1 MEKQILEE
9 LEKVRK
15 ASYKLSL
22 VSEEEIN
29 KVLNDLA
36 RIIKQEKDF
45 ILLENKKDLDLM
57 DINNPMYDR
66 LKLTSERLDLISSD
80 IMNVSKLNYPV
91 GITLEEHTLPNG
103 LNLKKVSVPMGVIG
117 IIYESRPNVTL
128 DVFSLCLKSGSA
140 CVLKGGKEADFSN
153 KAIIKLIEKV
163 LEQNNFEKN
172 IVYLMSNDRA
182 ATQILLKADKFVDVI
197 IPRGSQNLIN
207 FVRENSKIPVIETGA
222 GIVHTYFDESGD
234 LEKAK
239 KIIFNAKTRRPSVCN
254 SLDTLIVHSSR
265 LDDLYFLLKDMD
277 EKVEIFADDM
287 SYKFLSGKYSESLLH
302 KAKEEDFGKEFLSL
316 KMSVKIVDNIDQA
329 IEHIMKYTSK
339 HSEAII
345 TEDDKKADY
354 FIRSIDSAVVYVN
367 TSTAF
372 TDGGQFGMGAE
383 IGISTQKLHARG
395 PMALREI
402 TSYKWVVK
410 GDGQIRA

>member
-22 VSEEEIN
+22 VNEEEIN

-36 RIIKQEKDF
+36 ITIKQEKDF

-80 IMNVSKLNYPV
+80 IINVSKLDFPI
-91 GITLEEHTLPNG
+91 GITLEERTLSNG

-163 LEQNNFEKN
+163 LEQNKFDKN
-172 IVYLMSNDRA
+172 IVYLMSNDRT

-254 SLDTLIVHSSR
+254 SLDTLLVHCSR
-265 LDDLYFLLKDMD
+265 LDDLYSLLKDMD
-277 EKVEIFADDM
+277 GKVEIFADEL
-287 SYKFLSGKYSESLLH
+287 SYKSLVGKYSESLLH

-329 IEHIMKYTSK
+329 IDHIMKYTSK

-410 GDGQIRA
+410 GDGQVRY

>member
-22 VSEEEIN
+22 VSEKEIN
-29 KVLNDLA
+29 NVLNDLS
-36 RIIKQEKDF
+36 ITIKQEKDF

-80 IMNVSKLNYPV
+80 IINVSKLDFPV
-91 GITLEEHTLPNG
+91 GITLEERTLPNG

-163 LEQNNFEKN
+163 LEQNNFDKN
-172 IVYLMSNDRA
+172 IVYLMSNDRI
-182 ATQILLKADKFVDVI
+182 ATQILLKSDKFVDVI

-265 LDDLYFLLKDMD
+265 LDDLYSLLKDMD
-277 EKVEIFADDM
+277 GKVEIFADEIA
-287 SYKFLSGKYSESLLH
+287 YKYLVGKYSESLLH

-329 IEHIMKYTSK
+329 IDHIMKYTSK

-410 GDGQIRA
+410 GDGQVRY